1 MIVTVEIVLFI
12 AAILAGAFLCGF
24 FESFIV
30 KECTECGKHGKTTPL
45 CWRYEG
51 AARGAGLVGFRLGV
65 LHSVHLCEK
74 CLREVLMVQF
84 GFYGR

>member
-1 MIVTVEIVLFI
+1 MIVYLELFSFLV
-12 AAILAGAFLCGF
+12 AVVFGAFICGF

-30 KECTECGKHGKTTPL
+30 KECTDCGRKGKTTPL

-51 AARGAGLVGFRLGV
+51 AERGAGIVGFRLGV
-65 LHSVHLCEK
+65 LHRVHLCEK